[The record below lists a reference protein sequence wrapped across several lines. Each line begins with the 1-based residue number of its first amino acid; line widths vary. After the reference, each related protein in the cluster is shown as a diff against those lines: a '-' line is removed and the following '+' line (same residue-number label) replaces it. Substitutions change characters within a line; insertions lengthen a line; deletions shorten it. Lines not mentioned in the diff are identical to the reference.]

1 MTGAWLLRRSVLAS
15 TLALAM
21 VACTPTLNWRE
32 VRLDGLTALLPCKP
46 DQAQRSV
53 RLGTVDIQMDMVGCE
68 AADAL
73 YAISHLRAQDVNQ
86 AAGLLSEWRAA
97 TLSNLHATSVHPHA
111 FKLAKVADGAFQIPY
126 GAQAA
131 APDGAWELLWV
142 QGQSP
147 DASAVQSRLA
157 WFALGADVYHVAVY
171 GAQLGP
177 QTVDMLY
184 SDLRLQ

>member
-1 MTGAWLLRRSVLAS
+1 
-15 TLALAM
+15 
-21 VACTPTLNWRE
+21 LNWRE
-32 VRLDGLTALLPCKP
+32 VRLGGLTALLPCKP

-53 RLGTVDIQMDMVGCE
+53 RLGATDIQMDMAGCE

-73 YAISHLRAQDVNQ
+73 YAISHVRAQDATH
-86 AAGLLSEWRAA
+86 AAGLLSEWRAV
-97 TLSNLHATSVHPHA
+97 TLSNLHATSVQPHP
-111 FKLAKVADGAFQIPY
+111 FKLAKVTEGAYQVPS
-126 GAQAA
+126 GAKVA
-131 APDGAWELLWV
+131 APNGEWELLWV
-142 QGQSP
+142 QGQRP
-147 DASAVQSRLA
+147 DASAVQARLT